1 MLSPEIIPALIRFGL
16 FAGCVLLLGAGV
28 FSRWI
33 WKSAAPDVLERWLKL
48 ALLAGAIIVIGSS
61 ITDVSFTAYR
71 VYAGL
76 DFQTFWSY
84 TTGSRHGTA
93 TLARCILAL
102 AVFGLGLGISK
113 NAAGSSKATL
123 GIAARTEPGEGAT
136 DRVLHIVLSI
146 AVLAT
151 LSLTSHAGV
160 DGWASFLF
168 FSDLIHLTAMTAWV
182 SAVAFLAFAP
192 ATGWKYLEPN
202 IKALGQV
209 SKIGLGAVIAMTAT
223 GVYASIVHVYAVR
236 ALTGSSYGQSLLVKL
251 VIVAL
256 VLSIAWDN
264 RFRTLPALE
273 RQRTAPN
280 LEKFRRVMR
289 VESLLLVG
297 VLLASGYL
305 VTQPPP
311 EPGVTLRS
319 EVTFS
324 ERTKNWV
331 VDGVFKPTDGGT
343 DLEVRVKDASGQ
355 PPPSDFD
362 LRGQMNMLDHAMQPL
377 PFKITTTEPGSF
389 RSYCPFWMSGHWE
402 AVLQLPDG
410 TVRVPLRAR

>member
-1 MLSPEIIPALIRFGL
+1 LLSPEIIPALIRFGL

-28 FSRWI
+28 FSRWV
-33 WKSAAPDVLERWLKL
+33 WRDAAPDALERWLKL
-48 ALLAGAIIVIGSS
+48 ALLAGATILIGSS
-61 ITDVSFTAYR
+61 ITDVSYTAYR
-71 VYAGL
+71 IYAGL
-76 DFQTFWSY
+76 DFPTFWSY

-102 AVFGLGLGISK
+102 AVFGLGLGLTNSP
-113 NAAGSSKATL
+113 SSKGAL
-123 GIAARTEPGEGAT
+123 GIAARTEPGEGLT
-136 DRVLHIVLSI
+136 DRALHVILSI

-182 SAVAFLAFAP
+182 GAVAFLAFSP
-192 ATGWKYLEPN
+192 ATGWKYLELN
-202 IKALGQV
+202 IRALGQV
-209 SKIGLGAVIAMTAT
+209 SKIGLGAVTAMTAT
-223 GVYASIVHVYAVR
+223 GLYASITHVYALR

-251 VIVAL
+251 GIVVTVIGLAA
-256 VLSIAWDN
+256 IN
-264 RFRTLPALE
+264 RYRLLPKLE

-280 LEKFRRVMR
+280 LEQFRRVMR
-289 VESLLLVG
+289 LESLLLVG

-319 EVTFS
+319 EVTFT
-324 ERTKNWV
+324 ERTKNWI
-331 VDGVFKPTDGGT
+331 VDGVFKPIDGGT
-343 DLEVRVKDASGQ
+343 NLEVRVKDASGN
-355 PPPSDFD
+355 PAPTDFD
-362 LRGQMNMLDHAMQPL
+362 LQSQMNMLDHAMQPL
-377 PFKITTTEPGSF
+377 PFKLTPTTPGSF
-389 RSYCPFWMSGHWE
+389 SGYCPFWMSGHWE
-402 AVLQLPDG
+402 AVLRLPDG

>member
-1 MLSPEIIPALIRFGL
+1 MLSPEVIPALIRFGL

-28 FSRWI
+28 FARHVWTSTV
-33 WKSAAPDVLERWLKL
+33 PDALERWLKL
-48 ALLAGAIIVIGSS
+48 ALLVGAILVIGSS
-61 ITDVSFTAYR
+61 ITDVASTANR

-76 DFQTFWSY
+76 DFPTFWSY

-93 TLARCILAL
+93 TIARAILTL
-102 AVFGLGLGISK
+102 AVFGLGLGITR
-113 NAAGSSKATL
+113 NTGGSSKL
-123 GIAARTEPGEGAT
+123 GIASRAEPGEGMT
-136 DRVLHIVLSI
+136 DRVLHGVLGV

-160 DGWASFLF
+160 DGWASFTF
-168 FSDLIHLTAMTAWV
+168 FSDLIHLCAMIAWV
-182 SAVAFLAFAP
+182 SAVGFLAFSP
-192 ATGWKYLEPN
+192 TSGWKYLEPN
-202 IKALGQV
+202 IKALGRV
-209 SKIGLGAVIAMTAT
+209 STIGLMAVIAMTAT
-223 GVYASIVHVYAVR
+223 GVYASIVHVYALR

-264 RFRTLPALE
+264 RFRTLPLLT

-280 LEKFRRVMR
+280 LERFRRVMR
-289 VESLLLVG
+289 VESALLVG

-324 ERTKNWV
+324 ERTTNWIV
-331 VDGVFKPTDGGT
+331 NGVFKPTDGGT
-343 DLEVRVKDASGQ
+343 NLEVRVEDASGK
-355 PPPSDFD
+355 PAPINFD
-362 LRGQMNMLDHAMQPL
+362 LSGQMNMLDHAMQPI
-377 PFKITTTEPGSF
+377 PFKIGSSAPGSF
-389 RSYCPFWMSGHWE
+389 STYCPFWMSGHWE
-402 AVLQLPDG
+402 AVLKLPDG